1 MQIIRHEI
9 FREAGYKSIIS
20 LALIYHL
27 NFELPGVIELVMKY
41 SEVKELRLLG

>member
-1 MQIIRHEI
+1 MQIIRNEI

-27 NFELPGVIELVMKY
+27 NFELPGVMKY